1 MANIKSAK
9 KRVLI
14 AQRNTERNVAFKTSI
29 KTAVKKVLACAVSED
44 KSELNAL
51 LSKVYQLCDKAAGK
65 GILHKNTAARKK
77 SRLTKAV
84 NKIINK

>member
-44 KSELNAL
+44 RTELKYELKDL
-51 LSKVYQLCDKAAGK
+51 LAFLNCLNPSKV
-65 GILHKNTAARKK
+65 
-77 SRLTKAV
+77 TKCIFGRNV
-84 NKIINK
+84 LK

>member
-29 KTAVKKVLACAVSED
+29 KTAVKKVLACAASED
-44 KSELNAL
+44 RAIRFSKGAKRAPSANGWQLLRSECF
-51 LSKVYQLCDKAAGK
+51 LSIGCNCVRQFL
-65 GILHKNTAARKK
+65 
-77 SRLTKAV
+77 
-84 NKIINK
+84 